1 MYAAGVPLREATN
14 EGHITGRES
23 RFMLSV
29 PLEKEGEGGTA
40 GRSAAEGVEG

>member
-29 PLEKEGEGGTA
+29 PLERERA
-40 GRSAAEGVEG
+40 LAAAAEGVEG

>member
-29 PLEKEGEGGTA
+29 PLEREAT
-40 GRSAAEGVEG
+40 AEGVEG